1 MELLIKKKVY
11 LKPYQKSFE
20 RVNFS
25 VKFEVVGVG
34 RETMAVR
41 GWLWV
46 VLVKLWQ
53 VVDSRGQWWQNF
65 GLPCVAVDGCA
76 WCRSNYGWSWMVV
89 CDLSISLIFMEKV
102 KSFTAFL
109 TLNVS
114 RERTFY
120 LQTKIDTVGLIGR
133 LILVGY

>member
-11 LKPYQKSFE
+11 LQPYQKSFE

-25 VKFEVVGVG
+25 EKFEVVGAG
-34 RETMAVR
+34 RETMAVW

>member
-11 LKPYQKSFE
+11 LKPYLNSFE

-25 VKFEVVGVG
+25 VKFEAVGVG
-34 RETMAVR
+34 RETMAGR

-46 VLVKLWQ
+46 VLVKLWL
-53 VVDSRGQWWQNF
+53 VVIKSWVV
-65 GLPCVAVDGCA
+65 VAKFLVCRPDYGC
-76 WCRSNYGWSWMVV
+76 SWMVV
-89 CDLSISLIFMEKV
+89 CDLSVSLILMEKV

-114 RERTFY
+114 RERIFY

-133 LILVGY
+133 LVLVGY

>member
-1 MELLIKKKVY
+1 MKLLIKKKLY
-11 LKPYQKSFE
+11 LKPHQNSFE

-25 VKFEVVGVG
+25 VTFEAAGGG

-46 VLVKLWQ
+46 VLVKLWL
-53 VVDSRGQWWQNF
+53 VVDSRGLWWQNF
-65 GLPCVAVDGCA
+65 GLPCVAVDGSGLC
-76 WCRSNYGWSWMVV
+76 SPNYGWSWMVV
-89 CDLSISLIFMEKV
+89 GGLSISLIFMEKV

-114 RERTFY
+114 REREHFIF
-120 LQTKIDTVGLIGR
+120 KEK
-133 LILVGY
+133 

>member
-34 RETMAVR
+34 RETMAGR

-46 VLVKLWQ
+46 VLVKLWL
-53 VVDSRGQWWQNF
+53 VVDSRGFWWQNF
-65 GLPCVAVDGCA
+65 GLLSVAVGGCG
-76 WCRSNYGWSWMVV
+76 WCSPNYGWSWMVV
-89 CDLSISLIFMEKV
+89 GGLSISLIFMEKV

-114 RERTFY
+114 REREHFIFK
-120 LQTKIDTVGLIGR
+120 QR
-133 LILVGY
+133 